1 MEHRKKVIYADD
13 LLIAIRDDLSI
24 NSTSFAAV
32 VRHINAAPAV
42 NVESFP
48 APPNISEEARNAIE
62 KIGAITH
69 GVGGNE

>member
-1 MEHRKKVIYADD
+1 MENKKVIYAED
-13 LLIAIRDDLSI
+13 LMIAIRDDLSI
-24 NSTSFAAV
+24 NSSSFAAV

-42 NVESFP
+42 IVESTP
-48 APPNISEEARNAIE
+48 ALSNINEATMGAIE